1 VRHAVPLQD
10 LPRRDRRDGRP
21 VVPGRLGAARRRAG
35 SPRGRRAQYRHRPH
49 RRRRRPGRAGPGR
62 GLPRDRAVHAGRAR
76 GDRARP
82 PAAKALGPRPR
93 DRGAAGRTAVPAHPR
108 LPQRRGGAPGGC
120 PPHPGIRLGRVP
132 AGAAPRDPGAA
143 AVSSAAARAM
153 ARADE
158 LAACTEHPGEITRRY
173 GTPALVAARDLLEGW
188 MLETGMRTRVDR
200 AGNLIG
206 TLGQGERPGIVIGSH
221 FDSVVDAGRYDGT
234 LGILLG
240 IGCAEQLAGA
250 EPAHDLTV
258 VAFCD
263 EEGARF
269 PTDYF
274 GSRAFLG
281 RPLPDVAMTDAEGA
295 TLASG
300 IELAGNGAAEPGS
313 GLPANAVA
321 YLEAHIE
328 QGPVLEAAGH
338 PLGIV
343 TSITGGAKLMVALRG
358 TAGLFGT
365 LPMCLRRDA
374 FSLAAVFLLSFEALA
389 RDDGEAVATVGQV
402 AVSPGAANVI
412 PGRAAISID
421 LRHQDDDRRAGLLAG
436 VGEIVAEVAGRRR
449 VDAAVEVV

>member
-1 VRHAVPLQD
+1 
-10 LPRRDRRDGRP
+10 
-21 VVPGRLGAARRRAG
+21 
-35 SPRGRRAQYRHRPH
+35 
-49 RRRRRPGRAGPGR
+49 
-62 GLPRDRAVHAGRAR
+62 
-76 GDRARP
+76 
-82 PAAKALGPRPR
+82 
-93 DRGAAGRTAVPAHPR
+93 
-108 LPQRRGGAPGGC
+108 
-120 PPHPGIRLGRVP
+120 
-132 AGAAPRDPGAA
+132 
-143 AVSSAAARAM
+143 M

-158 LAACTEHPGEITRRY
+158 LAACSERPGEITRRY

-188 MLETGMRTRVDR
+188 MLEAGMRTRVDR

-206 TLGQGERPGIVIGSH
+206 TLGAGDRPAILIGSH
-221 FDSVVDAGRYDGT
+221 FDTVVDAGRYDGN

-240 IGCAEQLAGA
+240 IGCAEELVGA
-250 EPAHDLTV
+250 DAAQDLTV

-269 PTDYF
+269 PTAYF

-281 RPLPDVAMTDAEGA
+281 EPLGDGAMTDADGA

-300 IELAGNGAAEPGS
+300 IEIAGNAAAEPGT
-313 GLPANAVA
+313 GLPAGTAA

-343 TSITGGAKLMVALRG
+343 TAITGGAKLAVTVTG
-358 TAGLFGT
+358 TAGHAGT
-365 LPMCLRRDA
+365 VPMELRRDA
-374 FSLAAVFLLSFEALA
+374 FSAAAEIALAAERLV

-421 LRHQDDDRRAGLLAG
+421 LRHPDDDRRGRLLDR
-436 VGEIVAEVAGRRR
+436 VREIVAEVAARRGVEAAIEVVHDER
-449 VDAAVEVV
+449 SVVCDPALGERMRRAARAIGLDPPSLPSGAGHDAAVLSEHVPVAMLFVRCAGGISHNPAESVTEDDVAAALAVLTAVVRSAE